1 VTIIFHFYVN
11 RLVDRFWIANQIVG
25 ALANENG
32 GLAVLESCGRH
43 SFFLERLEK
52 GAIMMR
58 ADTLGG
64 INASSQSKP

>member
-32 GLAVLESCGRH
+32 GLAVLDSCGRR
-43 SFFLERLEK
+43 STFFEKLEK
-52 GAIMMR
+52 ER
-58 ADTLGG
+58 
-64 INASSQSKP
+64 